1 MSDEEDDVIRT
12 AMLIERDERRENNQ
26 SNLEFEFEDEF
37 SDENNDN
44 YNNIQEEDEE
54 SDKNNDQID
63 DIDCDLNTFQQQKHD
78 ERVNTDNEDVV
89 DEYVDQDNFNDED
102 SVVVDES
109 ENVESEIDNEDDSK
123 NAREIDNEYNEN
135 GDDDD
140 GNDSNTEEIGFL
152 LNKNDDN
159 DDLEEEEDDEEDDE
173 ENDDIEEEQ
182 NNAAKKAEDLNI
194 KSFIANILLD
204 SKKTKKPVDRASS
217 MYNKTD
223 QTSFLTN
230 ILERNDRK
238 FSKNKSK
245 KTSNKKYKTNTFQRK
260 FISDTAKYGLTEKPT
275 LRLKTTINKKY
286 DQLNKQEKQA
296 SSVLSKRFGQKS
308 FETLENKNEEKL
320 SSDESKNSVSNQ
332 EYREQQ
338 KQQDDRQSTKISG
351 SDINETYFFENTNK
365 EKDLTNNYFDQWKN
379 AIGENESYHSRI
391 GNTDKNNQT
400 NKYND
405 KTPVTTTDIN
415 LIHEKI
421 HLKNYIDKKYP
432 KDSIDS
438 DNHQDVCSHH
448 SCINEKYKCI
458 VSLQPNV
465 ELKKIGKSYFLL
477 FLLLFFKKY

>member
-1 MSDEEDDVIRT
+1 MSDDEDDVIRT
-12 AMLIERDERRENNQ
+12 AMLIERDEQRENNQ
-26 SNLEFEFEDEF
+26 SNFEFEYKDEL

-44 YNNIQEEDEE
+44 YNNTQEDDEE

-63 DIDCDLNTFQQQKHD
+63 DIDCDLNSFHQQKYDNH
-78 ERVNTDNEDVV
+78 VNIDNEDVV
-89 DEYVDQDNFNDED
+89 NEDEDQDNDNNKDLE
-102 SVVVDES
+102 VIDES
-109 ENVESEIDNEDDSK
+109 ENIESEIDNEDDSK
-123 NAREIDNEYNEN
+123 NDYEIDKEDNEN
-135 GDDDD
+135 DDDD
-140 GNDSNTEEIGFL
+140 NDSNAEEIVIL
-152 LNKNDDN
+152 SNENSDN
-159 DDLEEEEDDEEDDE
+159 DDVDEEEDEEEDEDE
-173 ENDDIEEEQ
+173 DEQ

-204 SKKTKKPVDRASS
+204 SKKTKKTVDRASS

-223 QTSFLTN
+223 QTSFLNN

-238 FSKNKSK
+238 FSKNKST

-286 DQLNKQEKQA
+286 DELNEQEKQA
-296 SSVLSKRFGQKS
+296 SLVFSKRFGQKG
-308 FETLENKNEEKL
+308 FETLENKNEEQL
-320 SSDESKNSVSNQ
+320 SDESKNSISNQ

-379 AIGENESYHSRI
+379 AIGANESYHSRI
-391 GNTDKNNQT
+391 GNTDKNDRN
-400 NKYND
+400 NEYND
-405 KTPVTTTDIN
+405 KTPVTITDIN

-432 KDSIDS
+432 KDPVDS
-438 DNHQDVCSHH
+438 DNNLDVCSHH

-465 ELKKIGKSYFLL
+465 ELKKIGESFFVLLL
-477 FLLLFFKKY
+477 FLFLKILTLYFTF